1 MFAVVVFRGEVK
13 ESDYNHLNRLVR
25 DGKMVLLLGQ
35 KDLEV
40 FLRQAIKGIYKESHI
55 QERFDSTIRRLC

>member
-35 KDLEV
+35 KDLG